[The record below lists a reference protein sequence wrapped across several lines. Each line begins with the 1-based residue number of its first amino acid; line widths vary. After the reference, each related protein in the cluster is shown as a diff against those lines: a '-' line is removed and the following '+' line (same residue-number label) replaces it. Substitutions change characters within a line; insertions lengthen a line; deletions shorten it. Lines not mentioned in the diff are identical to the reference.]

1 MPRPR
6 IHKDNAA
13 KQKAYRERQKRA
25 AAAAPASDTRSTG
38 ERLAARVL
46 AADAAARA
54 RENA

>member
-25 AAAAPASDTRSTG
+25 AVAPQSDARSTG

-54 RENA
+54 REDA